1 MTDFIAQHHDEL
13 SRVLQDQWGLEAVL
27 SRLPGENINILVDVP
42 SADRAVLKI
51 VDPAQANLYLE
62 RDVLGVLQHSGIPV
76 PPVIPTFNDLPFIEL
91 EISGISML
99 ARLQKFLP
107 GQAWAESKSTSSL
120 LHSIGA
126 CIAQTHEALAE
137 FDDANGDA
145 DHNNVWNL
153 NEALQHRNSISYV
166 EDSDMRASLERCF
179 YIFSQLAKP
188 LLDACPQGMLHGDVN
203 DENVLVDM
211 DEVVGLLDVGDA
223 GGGAL
228 IEDIAICLAYALQQ
242 SGVDLEQARALI
254 EGYES
259 VRMLTDIEYQVVF
272 PLILARLATSA
283 CIGAARKKSQPDHV
297 TWFSHESATF
307 EAIHRLIGVSPF
319 EAMAVL
325 SGKKRKKC
333 TSAIQLQNRRTSFL
347 APSLSLSYEEPL
359 HIVRGEGAHLFS
371 DRGFPYLDL
380 VNNVCHV
387 GHTHPHVVR
396 EISRQASAL
405 NTNTRYLHSHIVD
418 YADRLQKTL
427 PTALDTCFFVN
438 SGSEANE
445 LALRLARAA
454 TGSQD
459 ILVIDG
465 AYHGNTSNCVA
476 MSPYK
481 FNGPGG
487 EGAPDWVHVVP
498 VPDQYRGVVRGEV
511 ADVGKAYADTVHS
524 VIHDLHRKGRKLAG
538 FFAEP
543 ILSCGGQIPLPEGY
557 LAEAFQH
564 VRNAGGVCI
573 ADEVQVGFGRVGD
586 SFWGFELHQVVPD
599 IVVMG
604 KPIGN
609 GHPMGAVVTTRAIA
623 EAFNNGIEFF
633 STFGGSNLSC
643 LIANEVLQIVDDE
656 RLRENAKEMGVFLE
670 DGLLELKHSSR
681 FIGDIR
687 GMGLFWGVEIVR
699 NLGTKE
705 PGAFEADYICN
716 RLREERILIGL
727 EGPNENVLKLRPPL
741 CIVEDDIGIFLKKMK
756 IILRELSLM
765 DDMELSI

>member
-465 AYHGNTSNCVA
+465 TYHGNTSNCVA

-623 EAFNNGIEFF
+623 EAFNTGMEFF
-633 STFGGSNLSC
+633 STFGGNPVSC
-643 LIANEVLQIVDDE
+643 ACGLAVLDVIEHEGLQE
-656 RLRENAKEMGVFLE
+656 RARSL
-670 DGLLELKHSSR
+670 
-681 FIGDIR
+681 
-687 GMGLFWGVEIVR
+687 
-699 NLGTKE
+699 
-705 PGAFEADYICN
+705 GAF
-716 RLREERILIGL
+716 
-727 EGPNENVLKLRPPL
+727 
-741 CIVEDDIGIFLKKMK
+741 FLNG
-756 IILRELSLM
+756 LRELQRRHAIIGDVRGHGLFIGIELVRDRTTLEPASNEATTIVNAMRTRGVLLSTDGPLHNVIKIKPPLVVSEEDIRM
-765 DDMELSI
+765 TLRLLDDVLNTFRS

>member
-42 SADRAVLKI
+42 SGNRAVLKI
-51 VDPAQANLYLE
+51 VDPAEANLYLE
-62 RDVLGVLQHSGIPV
+62 RDVLSALQHSGIPV
-76 PPVIPTFNDLPFIEL
+76 PPVISTFNDLPFIEL

-107 GQAWAESKSTSSL
+107 GQAWAESKSTASL
-120 LHSIGA
+120 LHSIGV

-153 NEALQHRNSISYV
+153 HEALQHRNSISYV

-211 DEVVGLLDVGDA
+211 DQVVGLLDVGDA

-228 IEDIAICLAYALQQ
+228 IEDVAICLAYALQQ

-307 EAIHRLIGVSPF
+307 EAIHRLIGVPPF

-325 SGKKRKKC
+325 SGKKRKKG
-333 TSAIQLQNRRTSFL
+333 TSAIQLQNLRKSFL

-371 DRGFPYLDL
+371 DCGFPYLDL

-427 PTALDTCFFVN
+427 PAALDTCFFVN

-459 ILVIDG
+459 VLVIDG

-498 VPDQYRGVVRGEV
+498 VPDLYRGEFRGEV

-623 EAFNNGIEFF
+623 EAFNTGMEFF
-633 STFGGSNLSC
+633 STFGGNPVSC
-643 LIANEVLQIVDDE
+643 ACGLAVLDVIEHEGLQE
-656 RLRENAKEMGVFLE
+656 RARS
-670 DGLLELKHSSR
+670 H
-681 FIGDIR
+681 
-687 GMGLFWGVEIVR
+687 
-699 NLGTKE
+699 
-705 PGAFEADYICN
+705 GAF
-716 RLREERILIGL
+716 
-727 EGPNENVLKLRPPL
+727 
-741 CIVEDDIGIFLKKMK
+741 FLNG
-756 IILRELSLM
+756 LRELQRRHAIIGDVRGHGLFIGIELVRDRTTLEPASNEATTIVNAMRTRAVLLSTDGPLHNVIKIKPPLVVSKEDIGM
-765 DDMELSI
+765 TLRLLDDVLNTFRS